1 MFRINPDEDE
11 PVVKE
16 LTIDQ
21 IINGGSGFPGL
32 VPFMERFLQDTAT
45 EIETSCQ
52 IKVSR
57 SIYSQLFIHFQTYID
72 IIAARASGKLM
83 TTSTWIRD
91 FVTSHSQYKKDSMV
105 SDQIVADLTRE
116 VDSFVH
122 GRTKNPKL
130 LPDRCC

>member
-1 MFRINPDEDE
+1 MQSIRKSSILGTIFFALFFPMFRINPDEDE

-52 IKVSR
+52 IKVFLSFFPDFEPLLD
-57 SIYSQLFIHFQTYID
+57 IY
-72 IIAARASGKLM
+72 
-83 TTSTWIRD
+83 
-91 FVTSHSQYKKDSMV
+91 
-105 SDQIVADLTRE
+105 
-116 VDSFVH
+116 
-122 GRTKNPKL
+122 
-130 LPDRCC
+130 